1 MQVFSD
7 LNAEKIAQYKF
18 DQVFNEAVANN
29 EIVKAVVEALNWE
42 FTTLKQSI

>member
-7 LNAEKIAQYKF
+7 LNGEKIAQYKF

-42 FTTLKQSI
+42 FTTLKQGI

>member
-29 EIVKAVVEALNWE
+29 EIVRAVVDALNWE
-42 FTTLKQSI
+42 FTTLKEGI

>member
-7 LNAEKIAQYKF
+7 LNGEKITQGKF

-42 FTTLKQSI
+42 FTTLK